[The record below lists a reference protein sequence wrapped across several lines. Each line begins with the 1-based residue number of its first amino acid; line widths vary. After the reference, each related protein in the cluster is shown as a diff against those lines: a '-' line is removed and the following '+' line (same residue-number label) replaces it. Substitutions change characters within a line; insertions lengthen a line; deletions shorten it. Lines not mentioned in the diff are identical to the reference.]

1 MTVILNK
8 KTMLMLV
15 FTGKK
20 ISLVWIHKENTKS
33 VKSQQDVTHA
43 TCNMQPYLVEVWLV
57 ELQAEADDRE
67 QQQVVVVMVDRLQVS

>member
-1 MTVILNK
+1 
-8 KTMLMLV
+8 MLMLV

-33 VKSQQDVTHA
+33 VKSQQDVK
-43 TCNMQPYLVEVWLV
+43 TCNMQLYLVELWHV